1 MIEQLARLQDIG
13 TIRRIRQILDEAGEM
28 PTAGEAPG
36 EVMTA
41 RALRSREDVRAGR
54 VFTREAAEAEV
65 NKRLGL

>member
-28 PTAGEAPG
+28 PTAG